1 MSTAV
6 RFAERMSRLGTEGAF
21 EVLARARKLEAQ
33 GKRIVHLEIGEP
45 DFATPDNIVEA
56 AIGAMQNGYTHYTP
70 ASGIFEAREAVA
82 GFVTRTLNPD
92 VEANEVVLV
101 PGAKNVLL
109 FTLLACIEPG
119 DEIILP
125 DPGYPAYASQVS
137 FIGAV
142 PKVVT
147 LREETGFRMDLDEL
161 ASLVTPKTRMLI
173 INTPQNPTGGV
184 LTEEDVRFV
193 CELAHKHDLLVVS
206 DEIYS
211 QLVYGFHHVSPLSQP
226 GMRERTV
233 LMDGLSKSYAMTGW
247 RLGYAV
253 APKALA
259 AKLDQ
264 LMINS
269 SSCAA
274 GFTQMAAIEALSAPE
289 SAHAVSRM
297 VKVFE
302 HRRDLIVDGI
312 NAIPGMRCTRPQG
325 AFYAFPNIQGTGF
338 GERDLAD
345 RLLTEA
351 GVAVLPGTAFGDAGK
366 GYIRI
371 AYTQSEDEL
380 SRGLERI
387 AEVVSKQ
394 PPQQPPLPAQ
404 RPSRRPPSAAR
415 PLSRPRP
422 AWRPRPLPSGPR
434 WPRR

>member
-21 EVLARARKLEAQ
+21 EVLAKARRLEAD

-45 DFATPDNIVEA
+45 DFATPDNIIEA
-56 AIGAMQNGYTHYTP
+56 GISALQNGFTHYTP
-70 ASGIFEAREAVA
+70 ASGIMETRKAVA
-82 GFVTRTLNPD
+82 DFVTRMLKTD
-92 VEANEVVLV
+92 VDPTEVVLV
-101 PGAKNVLL
+101 PGSKNVLL

-119 DEIILP
+119 DEVIIP
-125 DPGYPAYASQVS
+125 DPAYPAYHSQVN
-137 FIGAV
+137 FIGAIPRLV
-142 PKVVT
+142 K

-161 ASLVTPKTRMLI
+161 RSQITPKTRLVI

-184 LTEEDVRFV
+184 LTEEDIKTI
-193 CELAHKHDLLVVS
+193 CELVQEHDLMLVS

-253 APKALA
+253 APRELA
-259 AKLDQ
+259 AKLDT

-274 GFTQMAAIEALSAPE
+274 GFTQMAAIEALSTDE
-289 SAHAVSRM
+289 SERAVHRM

-302 HRRDLIVDGI
+302 HRRNLVVDGL
-312 NAIPGMRCTRPQG
+312 NALPGMRCAKPQG
-325 AFYAFPNIQGTGF
+325 AFYACPNIEGTGL
-338 GERDLAD
+338 GEREQAE

-351 GVAVLPGTAFGDAGK
+351 GVAVLPGTAFGEGGK
-366 GYIRI
+366 GFIRL

-380 SRGLERI
+380 TEGLNRIRGFLE
-387 AEVVSKQ
+387 K
-394 PPQQPPLPAQ
+394 
-404 RPSRRPPSAAR
+404 
-415 PLSRPRP
+415 
-422 AWRPRPLPSGPR
+422 SGR
-434 WPRR
+434 QKR

>member
-1 MSTAV
+1 MTI

-21 EVLARARKLEAQ
+21 VVLAKARRLEAD
-33 GKRIVHLEIGEP
+33 GKKIVHLEIGEP
-45 DFATPDNIVEA
+45 DFATPDNIIEA
-56 AIGAMQNGYTHYTP
+56 GISALQNGYTHYTP
-70 ASGIFEAREAVA
+70 ASGIMEARQAVA
-82 GFVTRTLNPD
+82 GFVTRTLKTEVDPT
-92 VEANEVVLV
+92 EVVLV
-101 PGAKNVLL
+101 PGSKNVLL

-119 DEIILP
+119 DEVILP
-125 DPGYPAYASQVS
+125 DPAYPAYASQVN

-142 PKVVT
+142 PKLVT
-147 LREETGFRMDLDEL
+147 LREETGFRMDLDQL
-161 ASLVTPKTRMLI
+161 ADLVTPKTRMLI
-173 INTPQNPTGGV
+173 INTPQNPTGGI

-211 QLVYGFHHVSPLSQP
+211 QLVYGFQHVSPLSQP

-289 SAHAVSRM
+289 SEHAVHRM

-302 HRRDLIVDGI
+302 RRRDLVVDGL
-312 NAIPGMRCTRPQG
+312 NAIPGVRCAKPQG
-325 AFYAFPNIQGTGF
+325 SFYAFPNIEGTGF
-338 GERDLAD
+338 DERELAD

-351 GVAVLPGTAFGDAGK
+351 GVAVLPGTAFGAAGK
-366 GYIRI
+366 GYIRL

-380 SRGLERI
+380 GRGLKQI
-387 AEVVSKQ
+387 ADFIEANRS
-394 PPQQPPLPAQ
+394 
-404 RPSRRPPSAAR
+404 
-415 PLSRPRP
+415 
-422 AWRPRPLPSGPR
+422 
-434 WPRR
+434 

>member
-1 MSTAV
+1 
-6 RFAERMSRLGTEGAF
+6 MSRLGTEGAF
-21 EVLARARKLEAQ
+21 EVLAKARRLEAQ
-33 GKRIVHLEIGEP
+33 GKKIVHLEIGEP

-56 AIGAMQNGYTHYTP
+56 GISAMQNGYTHYTP

-82 GFVTRTLNPD
+82 NFVARTLKTEVDP
-92 VEANEVVLV
+92 NEVVLV
-101 PGAKNVLL
+101 PGSKNVLL

-119 DEIILP
+119 DEVIIP
-125 DPGYPAYASQVS
+125 DPGYPAYASQIN

-142 PKVVT
+142 PKPVT
-147 LREETGFRMDLDEL
+147 LREESGFRMDLDEL
-161 ASLVTPKTRMLI
+161 ASLITPKTRMLI
-173 INTPQNPTGGV
+173 VNTPQNPTGGV
-184 LTEEDVRFV
+184 LTTEDVEFV

-211 QLVYGFHHVSPLSQP
+211 QLVYGFDHVSPLSHP

-259 AKLDQ
+259 AKLDT

-289 SAHAVSRM
+289 SEHAVSRM

-302 HRRDLIVDGI
+302 HRRNLVVDGL
-312 NAIPGMRCTRPQG
+312 NAIPGMRCARPQG
-325 AFYAFPNIQGTGF
+325 AFYAFPNIEGTGF
-338 GERDLAD
+338 DEHELAD
-345 RLLTEA
+345 RLLSEA
-351 GVAVLPGTAFGDAGK
+351 GVAVLPGTAFGRAGK
-366 GYIRI
+366 GFIRL

-380 SRGLERI
+380 KLGLNRIGEFISANSR
-387 AEVVSKQ
+387 
-394 PPQQPPLPAQ
+394 
-404 RPSRRPPSAAR
+404 
-415 PLSRPRP
+415 
-422 AWRPRPLPSGPR
+422 
-434 WPRR
+434 

>member
-1 MSTAV
+1 MAAI

-21 EVLARARKLEAQ
+21 EVLAKARRLEAQ
-33 GKRIVHLEIGEP
+33 GKKIVHLEIGEP

-56 AIGAMQNGYTHYTP
+56 GISAMQHGYTHYTP

-82 GFVTRTLNPD
+82 GFVSRTLKTD
-92 VEANEVVLV
+92 VDPTEVVLV
-101 PGAKNVLL
+101 PGSKNVLL

-119 DEIILP
+119 DEVILP
-125 DPGYPAYASQVS
+125 DPGYPAYASQVN
-137 FIGAV
+137 FIGGV
-142 PKVVT
+142 VKTVT
-147 LREETGFRMDLDEL
+147 LREDSGFRMDLDEL

-173 INTPQNPTGGV
+173 VNTPQNPTGGV
-184 LTEEDVRFV
+184 LTEEDVKFV
-193 CELAHKHDLLVVS
+193 CDLAHDHDLLVVS

-211 QLVYGFHHVSPLSQP
+211 QLVYGFHHVSPMSHP

-289 SAHAVSRM
+289 SEHAVARM

-302 HRRDLIVDGI
+302 HRRNLVVDGL
-312 NAIPGMRCTRPQG
+312 NGIPGVRCARPQG
-325 AFYAFPNIQGTGF
+325 SFYVFPNIEGTGF
-338 GERDLAD
+338 DEHELAD
-345 RLLTEA
+345 RLLAEA
-351 GVAVLPGTAFGDAGK
+351 GVAVLPGTAFGHAGK
-366 GYIRI
+366 GFIRL

-380 SRGLERI
+380 RLGLDRI
-387 AEVVSKQ
+387 AEFIASNV
-394 PPQQPPLPAQ
+394 
-404 RPSRRPPSAAR
+404 R
-415 PLSRPRP
+415 
-422 AWRPRPLPSGPR
+422 
-434 WPRR
+434 

>member
-1 MSTAV
+1 MK
-6 RFAERMSRLGTEGAF
+6 FAERMSRLGTESAF
-21 EVLARARKLEAQ
+21 EVLAKARRLEAK
-33 GKRIVHLEIGEP
+33 GKHVVHLEIGEP

-56 AIGAMQNGYTHYTP
+56 GISAMQNGFTHYTP
-70 ASGIFEAREAVA
+70 AAGILEARQAVA
-82 GFVTRTLNPD
+82 GFVSRTLETEVD
-92 VEANEVVLV
+92 ASEVVLV
-101 PGAKNVLL
+101 PGSKNVLL
-109 FTLLACIEPG
+109 FTLLSCIEPG
-119 DEIILP
+119 DEVILP
-125 DPGYPAYASQVS
+125 DPGYPAYASQVN

-161 ASLVTPKTRMLI
+161 ASLVTPRTRMLI

-184 LTEEDVRFV
+184 LTEEDVHFV
-193 CELAHKHDLLVVS
+193 CNLAHEHDLMVVS

-211 QLVYGFHHVSPLSQP
+211 QLVYGFEHVSPLSHP

-253 APKALA
+253 APRPLA
-259 AKLDQ
+259 AKLEQ

-274 GFTQMAAIEALSAPE
+274 AFTQMAAIEALSAPE
-289 SAHAVSRM
+289 SEHAVNRM
-297 VKVFE
+297 VKVFQ
-302 HRRDLIVDGI
+302 HRRDLIVDGLNEI
-312 NAIPGMRCTRPQG
+312 DGVRCARPQG
-325 AFYAFPNIQGTGF
+325 AFYAFPNIEGTGF

-351 GVAVLPGTAFGDAGK
+351 GVAVLPGTAFGGAGK

-380 SRGLERI
+380 TRGLERI
-387 AEVVSKQ
+387 KDFITANK
-394 PPQQPPLPAQ
+394 
-404 RPSRRPPSAAR
+404 
-415 PLSRPRP
+415 
-422 AWRPRPLPSGPR
+422 
-434 WPRR
+434 

>member
-1 MSTAV
+1 MSI

-21 EVLARARKLEAQ
+21 EVLAKARRLEAS
-33 GKRIVHLEIGEP
+33 GKNIVHLEIGEP

-56 AIGAMQNGYTHYTP
+56 GISAMQNGYTHYTP
-70 ASGIFEAREAVA
+70 ASGIMEAREAVA
-82 GFVTRTLNPD
+82 GFVSRMLKTEVDPTD
-92 VEANEVVLV
+92 VVLV
-101 PGAKNVLL
+101 PGSKNVLL

-119 DEIILP
+119 DEVILP
-125 DPGYPAYASQVS
+125 DPAYPAYASQVN

-142 PKVVT
+142 PRFVT

-161 ASLVTPKTRMLI
+161 ASLVNPRTRMLI

-193 CELAHKHDLLVVS
+193 CELVHKHDLLLVS

-211 QLVYGFHHVSPLSQP
+211 QLVYGFHHVSPLSWP
-226 GMRERTV
+226 GMREHTV

-259 AKLDQ
+259 AKLDT

-274 GFTQMAAIEALSAPE
+274 AFTQMAAIEALTAPE
-289 SAHAVSRM
+289 SAQAVTRL

-302 HRRDLIVDGI
+302 RRRDLVVDGL

-338 GERDLAD
+338 DEKELAD
-345 RLLTEA
+345 RLLSEA
-351 GVAVLPGTAFGDAGK
+351 GVALLPGTAFGDAGK

-371 AYTQSEDEL
+371 AYTQSEEEL
-380 SRGLERI
+380 GRGLQRI
-387 AEVVSKQ
+387 REFIEKN
-394 PPQQPPLPAQ
+394 PK
-404 RPSRRPPSAAR
+404 
-415 PLSRPRP
+415 
-422 AWRPRPLPSGPR
+422 
-434 WPRR
+434 